1 MPAIFGII
9 ARYEKA
15 SSIATA
21 AANIIG
27 KIFTSFI
34 CSLKVHKIII
44 IQLYCSYCH
53 TLLKLH
59 V

>member
-15 SSIATA
+15 SSIA